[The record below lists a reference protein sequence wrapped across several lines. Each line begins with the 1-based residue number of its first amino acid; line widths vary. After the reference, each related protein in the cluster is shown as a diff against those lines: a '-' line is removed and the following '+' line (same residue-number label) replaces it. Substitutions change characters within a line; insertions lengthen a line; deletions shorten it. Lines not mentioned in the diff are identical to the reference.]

1 MIDDNAS
8 ERLKRGLELMAEA
21 SIDRS
26 GLDGMAASDDRV
38 GPEVARMLGEFCFG
52 DVWTHGSMD
61 YRTKRIVTL
70 ATISAL
76 GRERQLR
83 GHIAGALDQG
93 FTREEVLD
101 IFVHQI
107 AYGGF
112 PMGLSGMQVAAEV
125 FAERDAQAGDSHR
138 PDAHLR

>member
-1 MIDDNAS
+1 MTDYNAS
-8 ERLKRGLELMAEA
+8 DRFQRGIDVMDDA
-21 SIDRS
+21 SIGS
-26 GLDGMAASDDRV
+26 AGLAAIAATNGRI

-83 GHIAGALDQG
+83 SHIAGALDQG

-112 PMGLSGMQVAAEV
+112 PMGLSGIQVASEV
-125 FAERDAQAGDSHR
+125 FAERDAKA
-138 PDAHLR
+138 AAT

>member
-1 MIDDNAS
+1 MTDYNAS
-8 ERLKRGLELMAEA
+8 DRFQRGIELMHEA
-21 SIDRS
+21 AIDTS
-26 GLDGMAASDDRV
+26 GMETMAASGDRV

-93 FTREEVLD
+93 FTREEILD

-112 PMGLSGMQVAAEV
+112 PMGLSGIQVASEV
-125 FAERDAQAGDSHR
+125 FAERDAKA
-138 PDAHLR
+138 AAT

>member
-1 MIDDNAS
+1 MTDYNAS
-8 ERLKRGLELMAEA
+8 ERFQRGIELMHEA
-21 SIDRS
+21 AIDTS
-26 GLDGMAASDDRV
+26 GMETMAASGDRV

-61 YRTKRIVTL
+61 HRTKRIVTL

-93 FTREEVLD
+93 FTREEVMD

-112 PMGLSGMQVAAEV
+112 PMGLSGIQVASEV
-125 FAERDAQAGDSHR
+125 FAERDAKA
-138 PDAHLR
+138 AAT

>member
-1 MIDDNAS
+1 MTDYNAS
-8 ERLKRGLELMAEA
+8 ERYQRGIELMREA
-21 SIDRS
+21 AIDTS
-26 GLDGMAASDDRV
+26 GMETVAASGDRV

-112 PMGLSGMQVAAEV
+112 PMGLSGIQVAAEV
-125 FAERDAQAGDSHR
+125 FAERDAKA
-138 PDAHLR
+138 AAT

>member
-1 MIDDNAS
+1 MTDNNAS
-8 ERLKRGLELMAEA
+8 ERYQRGIDLMHEA
-21 SIDRS
+21 AIDTS
-26 GLDGMAASDDRV
+26 GMETMAASGDRV

-125 FAERDAQAGDSHR
+125 FAERDAKA
-138 PDAHLR
+138 AAT

>member
-125 FAERDAQAGDSHR
+125 FAERDAKAGD
-138 PDAHLR
+138 A

>member
-1 MIDDNAS
+1 MTDYNAS
-8 ERLKRGLELMAEA
+8 DRFQRGIDVMDEA
-21 SIDRS
+21 AIDTS
-26 GLDGMAASDDRV
+26 GMETMAASGDRI

-93 FTREEVLD
+93 FTREEILD

-112 PMGLSGMQVAAEV
+112 PMGLSGIQVASEV
-125 FAERDAQAGDSHR
+125 FAERDAKA
-138 PDAHLR
+138 AAT

>member
-1 MIDDNAS
+1 MTDDNAS
-8 ERLKRGLELMAEA
+8 ERFKRGVELMKEA
-21 SIDRS
+21 SIDMS
-26 GLDGMAASDDRV
+26 GLNSMAASDDRV

-125 FAERDAQAGDSHR
+125 FAERDAQAGDS
-138 PDAHLR
+138 

>member
-125 FAERDAQAGDSHR
+125 FAERDAKAGGS
-138 PDAHLR
+138 

>member
-125 FAERDAQAGDSHR
+125 FAERDAKAGDS
-138 PDAHLR
+138 

>member
-1 MIDDNAS
+1 MTINNPS
-8 ERLKRGLELMAEA
+8 ERLKRGLDLMAEA

-61 YRTKRIVTL
+61 NRTKRIVTL

-83 GHIAGALDQG
+83 GHIDGALDQG

-125 FAERDAQAGDSHR
+125 FAERDAKAA
-138 PDAHLR
+138 DA